1 MTGYGKATGS
11 LGPKQLS
18 VEIRSLNSKFLD
30 LHLKT
35 PSSLREREIDL
46 RNIAQEKLMRGKVEL
61 SISLAEADNPGNF
74 HVNIPLVRQY
84 YSEVKKIETELN
96 LPEVDL
102 LSTLLQLPNVVEPIE
117 SPITEEVWAAIME
130 VLNEAIL
137 QFNQFRSSEGQKLE
151 EDLSFRVNEISD
163 LAGKVKAADKGRV
176 DKIRERIAGNL
187 DNLVGKEKVDQ
198 NRLEQ
203 EIVYY
208 LEKLDITEEL
218 VRLNAHCT
226 HFNDSLAEE
235 GAQKGKK
242 LGFISQEMG
251 REINTLGS
259 KANDADIQRQV
270 VLMKE
275 HLEKVKEQILNIL

>member
-1 MTGYGKATGS
+1 
-11 LGPKQLS
+11 
-18 VEIRSLNSKFLD
+18 
-30 LHLKT
+30 
-35 PSSLREREIDL
+35 
-46 RNIAQEKLMRGKVEL
+46 MRGKVEL
-61 SISLAEADNPGNF
+61 SISLEEAGNPGNF

-84 YSEVKKIETELN
+84 YTEVKKIETELG

-102 LSTLLQLPNVVEPIE
+102 LSTLLQLPNVVEPVE
-117 SPITEEVWAAIME
+117 SGISDEEWKT
-130 VLNEAIL
+130 IL
-137 QFNQFRSSEGQKLE
+137 SVFDQALEQFNKFRSSEGQKLE
-151 EDLSFRVNEISD
+151 DDLRYRVEQIAE
-163 LAGKVKAADKGRV
+163 LAKKVKEADKGRV
-176 DKIRERIAGNL
+176 AKIRERIAGNL

-198 NRLEQ
+198 NRFEQ

-218 VRLNAHCT
+218 VRLNAHCG
-226 HFNDSLAEE
+226 HFFDSLQEDE
-235 GAQKGKK
+235 AQKGKK

-275 HLEKVKEQILNIL
+275 HLEKIKEQILNIL